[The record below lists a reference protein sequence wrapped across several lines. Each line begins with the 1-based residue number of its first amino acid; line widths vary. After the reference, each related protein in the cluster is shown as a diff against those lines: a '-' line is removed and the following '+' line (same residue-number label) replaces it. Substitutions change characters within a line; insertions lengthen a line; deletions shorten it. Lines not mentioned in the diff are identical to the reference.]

1 MKIFKSFSNDI
12 SYKDVLQID
21 GAFAVAHINYGKTP
35 IFNESEGKV
44 IAEKSRKHSTSSI
57 ESIENVIDCLRSF
70 NGTEKDFNNDDK
82 IQLWEEYWL
91 EYINAF
97 DKLTEILPKS
107 VVTIYIGRQAIEL
120 GIKYLLLK
128 KGSRVPKDHKLGD
141 LIQLL
146 FSEYEINDDYMNYVV
161 DFCKEYCEN
170 IEGGYVEYFRFPE
183 YKSNYFFAGN
193 KLDIEWLSYNFSLI
207 LLKLLHYANLEHRFK
222 AI

>member
-12 SYKDVLQID
+12 SYKDVLQLD

-128 KGSRVPKDHKLGD
+128 KG
-141 LIQLL
+141 
-146 FSEYEINDDYMNYVV
+146 
-161 DFCKEYCEN
+161 
-170 IEGGYVEYFRFPE
+170 VEY
-183 YKSNYFFAGN
+183 
-193 KLDIEWLSYNFSLI
+193 
-207 LLKLLHYANLEHRFK
+207 LKIIN
-222 AI
+222 

>member
-12 SYKDVLQID
+12 SYKDVLQLD

-146 FSEYEINDDYMNYVV
+146 FYTLQ
-161 DFCKEYCEN
+161 
-170 IEGGYVEYFRFPE
+170 YFQ
-183 YKSNYFFAGN
+183 Y
-193 KLDIEWLSYNFSLI
+193 D
-207 LLKLLHYANLEHRFK
+207 
-222 AI
+222 

>member
-12 SYKDVLQID
+12 SYEDVLQLG
-21 GAFAVAHINYGKTP
+21 GAFAVAHINYGKIP
-35 IFNESEGKV
+35 MFNEFEGKA
-44 IAEKSRKHSTSSI
+44 IAEKSRKHSISSAD
-57 ESIENVIDCLRSF
+57 SIENVIECLRSF
-70 NGTEKDFNNDDK
+70 NGTEKDVNNDDK

-91 EYINAF
+91 EYMNAF
-97 DKLTEILPKS
+97 DKLTEVLPKS

-128 KGSRVPKDHKLGD
+128 KGSQVPKDHKLGD
-141 LIQLL
+141 LMQLL
-146 FSEYEINDDYMNYVV
+146 FSEYKINDNYMNYVI
-161 DFCKEYCEN
+161 DFCKEYCKN
-170 IEGGYVEYFRFPE
+170 IEGGYAEYFKFPE

-207 LLKLLHYANLEHRFK
+207 LLKLLHYANLEHRFE

>member
-12 SYKDVLQID
+12 SYKDVLQLD

-44 IAEKSRKHSTSSI
+44 IAEKSRKHNTSSI
-57 ESIENVIDCLRSF
+57 ESIKNVIDCLRSF

-146 FSEYEINDDYMNYVV
+146 FSEHEINDDYMNYVV